1 MQRLH
6 AVGRTIDGKDLCYD
20 LTPAIE
26 RFFAIKGV
34 APHAIKFSVVE
45 HDDPNF
51 KNCEDELKDFLRER
65 LERFKRLKATA
76 AMYGG

>member
-6 AVGRTIDGKDLCYD
+6 AVGRTIDGKNLCYD

-34 APHAIKFSVVE
+34 APHAI
-45 HDDPNF
+45 
-51 KNCEDELKDFLRER
+51 ELKIEDVSDKSER
-65 LERFKRLKATA
+65 PQPTRNKE
-76 AMYGG
+76 